1 MKTVSKITS
10 VLLLLAFLFA
20 AAPKELVH
28 ELFHEHE
35 SKDISCRNETG
46 DQLSELHE
54 HCELLQLSNPPV
66 YYSVS
71 TFSFSVTEII
81 FSLKTVIIQE
91 YHFSSSPF
99 LFFRGPPLL
108 S

>member
-1 MKTVSKITS
+1 MKAISKITS
-10 VLLLLAFLFA
+10 LLLLLVFLYS

-35 SKDISCRNETG
+35 STDISCRNETG
-46 DQLSELHE
+46 DQLSILHD
-54 HCELLQLSNPPV
+54 HCELLQLNNPPV

-81 FSLKTVIIQE
+81 FSIKTTKDQE
-91 YHFSSSPF
+91 YQFSSSPF
-99 LFFRGPPLL
+99 LFFRGPPQIG
-108 S
+108 